1 MVYLINSF
9 FCTVLLRVQ
18 KYIQKIGFIILILW
32 ACKIPLHA
40 QEMQWSN
47 PIRLKGGAIFPKVI
61 GENSSGVFL
70 MRYRNRSYTKSIF
83 LERYNSD
90 LNLDLSLYVDLKNA
104 QILKVQ
110 LTPKGIL
117 IVKSKRNKADKNY
130 IVTGSWLSF
139 DLKSLGDEITLF
151 THSNK
156 HPVGSNSI
164 QICMNDSLS
173 QLMVSRVR
181 TSNNTSIIATYLF
194 DQNFELIQLKDYR
207 FSYQYQIKLKDLVIN
222 NRKTATLYL
231 GKSDQLDSKFQN
243 ILMTIRKDTIL
254 SYTFADSIT
263 VGSASLVYNRSDD
276 VAQFVGFYRPKTGIG
291 YVGIVFSNLDSNQLL
306 WDTKYRRFD
315 PKWLKSQNTGSFSL
329 NTIAE
334 DFSLKTCVPQSDG
347 GLLIIAEQKDI
358 SSESDIYIINGI
370 SQSTAKNIYKFN
382 EILSLSY
389 DNEYHPQWRQRITKN
404 QITINDG
411 GYFSSAA
418 LFVNKKYT
426 QLLYNDQFRNSGE
439 VVQYTMYN
447 TGQTNSQKLIKT
459 ELDYLA
465 IIPDGAKQVSS
476 NTLIVPTYKNRRFS
490 LLKLIYN

>member
-1 MVYLINSF
+1 M
-9 FCTVLLRVQ
+9 Q

-61 GENSSGVFL
+61 GENYSGVFL
-70 MRYRNRSYTKSIF
+70 MRYRNRFYTKSIF

-117 IVKSKRNKADKNY
+117 IVKSKRNKTDKNY
-130 IVTGSWLSF
+130 NITGSWLSF
-139 DLKSLGDEITLF
+139 DLKPMGEEVALF
-151 THSNK
+151 THNNK
-156 HPVGSNSI
+156 HPLSSNSI
-164 QICMNDSLS
+164 RLCMNDSLNQLVVS
-173 QLMVSRVR
+173 QIRL
-181 TSNNTSIIATYLF
+181 SNNISIIATYLF
-194 DQNFELIQLKDYR
+194 DQNFELIQKKDYH
-207 FSYQYQIKLKDLVIN
+207 FSHRHQIKIKDIVIN
-222 NRKTATLYL
+222 NRETTTLYCRK
-231 GKSDQLDSKFQN
+231 GDQLDSKNQD
-243 ILMTIRKDTIL
+243 IIMTIKKDTVL
-254 SYTFADSIT
+254 SYPFADSIT
-263 VGSASLVYNRSDD
+263 IGSASLIYNRLND

-291 YVGIVFSNLDSNQLL
+291 YVGTVFSNLDSNQLL

-315 PKWLKSQNTGSFSL
+315 PEWLKSLNTGFFSP

-334 DFSLKTCVPQSDG
+334 DFALKACVPQSDG

-358 SSESDIYIINGI
+358 STESDIYIINGI

-389 DNEYHPQWRQRITKN
+389 DNEYYPQWRQRITKN

-439 VVQYTMYN
+439 VVQYTIYN

-465 IIPDGAKQVSS
+465 IIPDGAMQVSS
-476 NTLIVPTYKNRRFS
+476 NKLIIPTYKNKKFS

>member
-1 MVYLINSF
+1 M
-9 FCTVLLRVQ
+9 Q

-47 PIRLKGGAIFPKVI
+47 PIKLKGGAVFPKVI

-70 MRYRNRSYTKSIF
+70 MRYRNRFYTKSIF
-83 LERYNSD
+83 IERYNSD
-90 LNLDLSLYVDLKNA
+90 LNLDLSLYLDLKKS

-117 IVKSKRNKADKNY
+117 IIKSKRNKTDKNY
-130 IVTGSWLSF
+130 NITGSWLSF
-139 DLKSLGDEITLF
+139 DLKPMGEDIALFTHNNKHPIGNNTIQLCMNDILNQLALSQVNYQNNVALISTYWFDLDFKLIQKKDYRF
-151 THSNK
+151 THSNL
-156 HPVGSNSI
+156 I
-164 QICMNDSLS
+164 
-173 QLMVSRVR
+173 
-181 TSNNTSIIATYLF
+181 NT
-194 DQNFELIQLKDYR
+194 
-207 FSYQYQIKLKDLVIN
+207 KDLVIN
-222 NRKTATLYL
+222 NRGVITLHCQ
-231 GKSDQLDSKFQN
+231 KNDQLESKIQDI
-243 ILMTIRKDTIL
+243 ILTVKKDTVI
-254 SYTFADSIT
+254 SYTFADTTMI
-263 VGSASLVYNRSDD
+263 GSALLVYNRSKDI
-276 VAQFVGFYRPKTGIG
+276 AQFVGFYRLKTTMG
-291 YVGIVFSNLDSNQLL
+291 YVGTVFSNLDSNQLV

-315 PKWLKSQNTGSFSL
+315 PKWLKTLNSGFMSP
-329 NTIAE
+329 NTITE
-334 DFSLKTCVPQSDG
+334 DFTLKACIPKSDG
-347 GLLIIAEQKDI
+347 GFLIIAEQKDI
-358 SSESDIYIINGI
+358 STESDVYIINGI

-382 EILSLSY
+382 EILTLSY
-389 DNEYHPQWRQRITKN
+389 DNDYYPQWQQRITKN

-447 TGQTNSQKLIKT
+447 TGQINNQKLIKT

-465 IIPDGAKQVSS
+465 IIPDGAMQVAS
-476 NTLIVPTYKNRRFS
+476 NKLIIPTYKNRKFS

>member
-1 MVYLINSF
+1 M
-9 FCTVLLRVQ
+9 
-18 KYIQKIGFIILILW
+18 
-32 ACKIPLHA
+32 
-40 QEMQWSN
+40 
-47 PIRLKGGAIFPKVI
+47 
-61 GENSSGVFL
+61 
-70 MRYRNRSYTKSIF
+70 
-83 LERYNSD
+83 
-90 LNLDLSLYVDLKNA
+90 
-104 QILKVQ
+104 
-110 LTPKGIL
+110 
-117 IVKSKRNKADKNY
+117 
-130 IVTGSWLSF
+130 
-139 DLKSLGDEITLF
+139 
-151 THSNK
+151 
-156 HPVGSNSI
+156 
-164 QICMNDSLS
+164 
-173 QLMVSRVR
+173 
-181 TSNNTSIIATYLF
+181 
-194 DQNFELIQLKDYR
+194 
-207 FSYQYQIKLKDLVIN
+207 
-222 NRKTATLYL
+222 
-231 GKSDQLDSKFQN
+231 
-243 ILMTIRKDTIL
+243 
-254 SYTFADSIT
+254 
-263 VGSASLVYNRSDD
+263 
-276 VAQFVGFYRPKTGIG
+276 
-291 YVGIVFSNLDSNQLL
+291 GIVFSNLDSNQLL